1 MPVRPQTASEAELAL
16 LDDYK
21 FTLAIFL
28 DRRALL
34 DYSAELEAVVSA
46 CR

>member
-1 MPVRPQTASEAELAL
+1 MPVRPQIPTDAELSA

-21 FTLAIFL
+21 FTLEIWL

-34 DYSAELEAVVSA
+34 DYVGELEAVVSA
-46 CR
+46 CK